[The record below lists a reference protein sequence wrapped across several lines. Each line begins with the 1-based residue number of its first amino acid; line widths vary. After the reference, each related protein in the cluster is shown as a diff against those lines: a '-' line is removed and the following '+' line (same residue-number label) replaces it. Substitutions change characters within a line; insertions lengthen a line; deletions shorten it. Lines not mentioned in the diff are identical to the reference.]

1 MAGKSTVL
9 FPAFCGRGVKVEK
22 NRTNDMTTGNPIKLI
37 IMFMITMFLGN
48 IFQQFYNIVDSIVA
62 GQFIGVDA
70 LAAIGSTGSL
80 MFFVTG
86 WLNGLSSGFGIIVAQ
101 MFGAKKY
108 DDMRHFVAMSIYL
121 MFGFAA
127 AMTVGFLVF
136 NVPILKLMNS
146 PADLMGDVAGY
157 MGIIYAGLLVTAA
170 YNTLAAFLRALGD
183 SKSPLYFLIIS
194 AGINVILDVVLIRFV
209 GMGVEGCA
217 YATVIAQGVSAVCC
231 LVYIKKK
238 YPILH
243 LEKKNFE
250 LRKGSMSKL
259 LILGIPMGLQFSIT
273 AIGTLVIQAAVNGFG
288 ATVMA
293 GVTAAGR
300 LGNFLSC
307 PIEALGQ
314 TMAPYV
320 GQNVGAGKLDRVGKG
335 LKAASLMGFC
345 VSAVLLAIVVLFGRR
360 MSVLFLDAN
369 EVEAM
374 GYAYQYM
381 TVTAAGYC
389 LLTLVNTVRFTIQG
403 MGFSGIAI
411 LAGVFEM
418 AARTLAGTLLVAV
431 SGYFGICMANTLA
444 WIFAD
449 AFLIPA
455 FFLCRRKL
463 AKEGLE

>member
-1 MAGKSTVL
+1 MDFAQPLWRAKPQPVLWAISSVLNIVLDLVFILVFRWGVIGAALATVL
-9 FPAFCGRGVKVEK
+9 SQG
-22 NRTNDMTTGNPIKLI
+22 I
-37 IMFMITMFLGN
+37 
-48 IFQQFYNIVDSIVA
+48 
-62 GQFIGVDA
+62 
-70 LAAIGSTGSL
+70 
-80 MFFVTG
+80 
-86 WLNGLSSGFGIIVAQ
+86 SG
-101 MFGAKKY
+101 
-108 DDMRHFVAMSIYL
+108 
-121 MFGFAA
+121 
-127 AMTVGFLVF
+127 
-136 NVPILKLMNS
+136 
-146 PADLMGDVAGY
+146 
-157 MGIIYAGLLVTAA
+157 
-170 YNTLAAFLRALGD
+170 
-183 SKSPLYFLIIS
+183 
-194 AGINVILDVVLIRFV
+194 
-209 GMGVEGCA
+209 
-217 YATVIAQGVSAVCC
+217 VCC
-231 LVYIKKK
+231 LFYVGRTF
-238 YPILH
+238 PILH
-243 LEKKNFE
+243 
-250 LRKGSMSKL
+250 GSRSEWKVQPRYMVRL
-259 LILGIPMGLQFSIT
+259 CTIGIPMGLQYSIT

-320 GQNVGAGKLDRVGKG
+320 GQNVGAGKLKRVSKG

-345 VSAVLLAIVVLFGRR
+345 VSAVLLVIVVLFGRR
-360 MSVLFLDAN
+360 MSVLFLDAG

-418 AARTLAGTLLVAV
+418 VARTLAGTLLVAV
-431 SGYFGICMANTLA
+431 AGYFGICMANTLA

-455 FFLCRRKL
+455 FFLCRRR
-463 AKEGLE
+463 LEKHYPSE

>member
-1 MAGKSTVL
+1 MFILLFRWGVIGAALATVL
-9 FPAFCGRGVKVEK
+9 SQG
-22 NRTNDMTTGNPIKLI
+22 I
-37 IMFMITMFLGN
+37 
-48 IFQQFYNIVDSIVA
+48 
-62 GQFIGVDA
+62 
-70 LAAIGSTGSL
+70 
-80 MFFVTG
+80 
-86 WLNGLSSGFGIIVAQ
+86 SG
-101 MFGAKKY
+101 
-108 DDMRHFVAMSIYL
+108 
-121 MFGFAA
+121 
-127 AMTVGFLVF
+127 
-136 NVPILKLMNS
+136 
-146 PADLMGDVAGY
+146 
-157 MGIIYAGLLVTAA
+157 
-170 YNTLAAFLRALGD
+170 
-183 SKSPLYFLIIS
+183 
-194 AGINVILDVVLIRFV
+194 
-209 GMGVEGCA
+209 
-217 YATVIAQGVSAVCC
+217 VCC
-231 LVYIKKK
+231 LWYVGKTF
-238 YPILH
+238 PILH
-243 LEKKNFE
+243 
-250 LRKGSMSKL
+250 GSRSEWKAQPKYMVRL
-259 LILGIPMGLQFSIT
+259 CTIGIPMGLQYSIT

-335 LKAASLMGFC
+335 LKAASLMGFV
-345 VSAVLLAIVVLFGRR
+345 VSAVLLVIVVLFGRR
-360 MSVLFLDAN
+360 MSVLFLDAD
-369 EVEAM
+369 EIEAM

-463 AKEGLE
+463 AKQ